1 MRLLVL
7 VRKYRADIVIFLM
20 VVILFVVGV
29 QHVFKADALQYE
41 MMVKAFRGSASLED
55 VESPF
60 RNRILVPLLASFLPF
75 GPMESMQVVNFFFS
89 VLLGMTFFRY
99 MKSFSFDS
107 AESLL
112 GVVLLM
118 FSQPFVVYGTK
129 ALTDV
134 SSLFFIVLSLF
145 LIRTGNK
152 WILASA
158 SISLGMMSRETVI
171 FVLPVFLYYA
181 LRSESRKAL
190 VWILGLIPIVILF
203 SIRILTTLAVPSAS
217 NPTELG
223 QFWLP
228 TLDLTVSNVERM
240 VNFSHLDSTAF
251 GVWLAIL
258 PFVPLLVTAF
268 RKRDAAP
275 IFARSQREFLKV
287 TFIFMSLLM
296 LYGLSAAYFD
306 SRFVWV
312 LYPVLIPIGLK
323 GYSNWSGI
331 WGLRMIKRI
340 VDRIAHSLV

>member
-1 MRLLVL
+1 
-7 VRKYRADIVIFLM
+7 
-20 VVILFVVGV
+20 
-29 QHVFKADALQYE
+29 
-41 MMVKAFRGSASLED
+41 
-55 VESPF
+55 
-60 RNRILVPLLASFLPF
+60 
-75 GPMESMQVVNFFFS
+75 
-89 VLLGMTFFRY
+89 
-99 MKSFSFDS
+99 
-107 AESLL
+107 
-112 GVVLLM
+112 M